1 MSNQPPISKRLKELR
16 KEAGLSQKKLGIL
29 SGIDEF
35 SASPRVNQYEKGKHV
50 PDFSTLQRFAKV
62 LKTPVCY
69 FYAENDDMAQMI
81 RLFGSLPNNT
91 ARSKVLKKLEKA
103 EPFNTDPFNT

>member
-1 MSNQPPISKRLKELR
+1 MESPPPISKRLKELR
-16 KEAGLSQKKLGIL
+16 EKAGLSQKKLGIL

-50 PDFSTLQRFAKV
+50 PDFLTLQRFAKV

-81 RLFGSLPNNT
+81 RLFGALSNA
-91 ARSKVLKKLEKA
+91 ARSKALKKLTE
-103 EPFNTDPFNT
+103 

>member
-1 MSNQPPISKRLKELR
+1 MANQPPISKRLKELR
-16 KEAGLSQKKLGIL
+16 MEAGLSQKKLGIL

-81 RLFGSLPNNT
+81 RLFGSLSNT
-91 ARSKVLKKLEKA
+91 ARSKALTKLGKGL
-103 EPFNTDPFNT
+103 

>member
-1 MSNQPPISKRLKELR
+1 MANQPPISKRLKELR
-16 KEAGLSQKKLGIL
+16 QEAGLSQKKLGIL

-81 RLFGSLPNNT
+81 RLFGSLTNT
-91 ARSKVLKKLEKA
+91 ARAKALKKLGKEL
-103 EPFNTDPFNT
+103 

>member
-1 MSNQPPISKRLKELR
+1 MANQPPISKRLKELR
-16 KEAGLSQKKLGIL
+16 TEAGLSQKKLGIL

-62 LKTPVCY
+62 LKIPVCY
-69 FYAENDDMAQMI
+69 FYAEDDDMAQMI
-81 RLFGSLPNNT
+81 RLFGSLPNT
-91 ARSKVLKKLEKA
+91 AKRKTLKKLI
-103 EPFNTDPFNT
+103 T